1 MAKTDIGLKLMSL
14 YRDITKARHN
24 NDTRHNNDSGR
35 ASNDLIRA
43 TQKIANL
50 LCVSVID
57 YL

>member
-43 TQKIANL
+43 TQKIAN
-50 LCVSVID
+50 
-57 YL
+57 